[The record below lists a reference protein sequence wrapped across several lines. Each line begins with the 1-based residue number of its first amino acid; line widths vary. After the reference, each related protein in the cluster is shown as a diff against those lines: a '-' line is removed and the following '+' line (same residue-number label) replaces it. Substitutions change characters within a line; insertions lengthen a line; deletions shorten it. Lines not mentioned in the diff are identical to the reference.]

1 MKNES
6 LCPNCRIGRLRPH
19 TTTLVEV
26 VGGQLLRMP
35 NHTLYLCDVC
45 GHQELDVQVASW
57 LDTVQGL
64 IQPMQPDAS
73 PDSMTD
79 AATTDAATDSS
90 TAERNG
96 WDSVSQEAAHRGK
109 QSS

>member
-1 MKNES
+1 
-6 LCPNCRIGRLRPH
+6 
-19 TTTLVEV
+19 
-26 VGGQLLRMP
+26 
-35 NHTLYLCDVC
+35 
-45 GHQELDVQVASW
+45 
-57 LDTVQGL
+57 
-64 IQPMQPDAS
+64 
-73 PDSMTD
+73 MTD